1 MQRRASRQS
10 KQTEVGALH
19 TAKHML
25 IQDPSRSLAKDAAVR
40 MLRPMLTNIRR
51 GSMSST
57 QRAPIMAMTH
67 QRTAYKC
74 HLKQQCTVATVGP

>member
-1 MQRRASRQS
+1 MQRTGSRQS

-25 IQDPSRSLAKDAAVR
+25 IPDPSRSLATDAAVR
-40 MLRPMLTNIRR
+40 MLRSMLTNTRQ

-57 QRAPIMAMTH
+57 QRAPIMAMNH
-67 QRTAYKC
+67 RHTAYQR
-74 HLKQQCTVATVGP
+74 HLKHLCTVDTVRP